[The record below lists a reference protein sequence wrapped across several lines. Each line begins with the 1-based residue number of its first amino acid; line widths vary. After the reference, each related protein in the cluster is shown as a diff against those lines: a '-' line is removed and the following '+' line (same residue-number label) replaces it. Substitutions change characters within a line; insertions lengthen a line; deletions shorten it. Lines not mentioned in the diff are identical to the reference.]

1 MAAPAASFVSSL
13 RASRAFRAGLALLAI
28 GWGPLLLYIVY
39 ESLSG
44 ETGGNPIGLGL
55 LMFFST
61 PIALALLLIGGV
73 AAAVATRGAN
83 R

>member
-1 MAAPAASFVSSL
+1 LARFANLL
-13 RASRAFRAGLALLAI
+13 RASRVFRAGLALLAI

-44 ETGGNPIGLGL
+44 QTGGNPIGLGL

-61 PIALALLLIGGV
+61 PIALALLLASAV
-73 AAAVATRGAN
+73 AAAVATRGVN